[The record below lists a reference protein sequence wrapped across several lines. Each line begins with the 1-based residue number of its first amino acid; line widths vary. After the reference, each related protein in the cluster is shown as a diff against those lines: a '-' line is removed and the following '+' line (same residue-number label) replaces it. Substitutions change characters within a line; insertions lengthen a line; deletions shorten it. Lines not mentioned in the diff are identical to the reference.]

1 MSVRPDRTERLEPCS
16 QWLQEICEQ
25 AANDSVVN
33 ERLEQHL
40 AGCHRCSEYR
50 AQLRS
55 TAKSLHEL
63 ANVPVRPTPGFHSR
77 WVSAVLEE
85 HSTSP
90 RLPLM
95 AAIRNWGGLIRTQL
109 RPAMALAPLW
119 VLILFFHFN
128 VPEQTLQKSTV
139 AAQSPVKI
147 FRAFL
152 AQGGLWDSPIAA
164 RVAAPLFRP
173 RRPTAPRRDATA
185 PARSFAAC
193 FDCLRTHGFPRPEV
207 AGAGSSSAYSCW
219 HWNSTLLGI

>member
-16 QWLQEICEQ
+16 QWLQAICEQ

-33 ERLEQHL
+33 ELLGEHL
-40 AGCHRCSEYR
+40 AGCPRCSEYR
-50 AQLRS
+50 AQLLS

-63 ANVPVRPTPGFHSR
+63 ADVPVRPTPGFHSR

-95 AAIRNWGGLIRTQL
+95 AAIRNWGGLIRAQL

-128 VPEQTLQKSTV
+128 VPQQDLQKSTV

-164 RVAAPLFRP
+164 RFAAPLFRP
-173 RRPTAPRRDATA
+173 RRPAAPQRDATA
-185 PARSFAAC
+185 PAPSFAVFVPFVAC
-193 FDCLRTHGFPRPEV
+193 VEFSQTHQVPLAVARGQAQAPRILV
-207 AGAGSSSAYSCW
+207 S
-219 HWNSTLLGI
+219 N